1 MIPQNVIAQIIE
13 TARIEEV
20 IGDFVQLRKSGSNF
34 KALSPFTTE
43 KTPSF
48 YVSPGKQ
55 IFKCFSSGKGGNVVS
70 FLMEHDKL
78 SYPEALK
85 TLAQRYNIELPETKA
100 ETAEDI
106 QERNKRDSLFALMLF
121 ANKFF
126 INSLHNTDGGKAIG
140 LSYFKERDISKQSID
155 GFDLGYS
162 PDQADALYEAAKKAQ
177 YNIDYL
183 EELGLVRNRNGQLK
197 DFYRGRVIFP
207 IHSISGKV
215 IAFGGRTLLSDK
227 KIPKYVNSPE
237 NELYNKSNVLY
248 GIYQAKNAIIRKER
262 CILVEG
268 YTDVISMHQNGVQN
282 VVASSGTA
290 LTEGQVRL
298 IKRYTNKVTILYDGD
313 QAGIKASLRGLDLF
327 LKDGMYV
334 RLALLP
340 EGQDPDSFA
349 QAHTI
354 EEIETFLEEKSQDF
368 LQFKASVLQEESKS
382 DPAKKAEAI
391 KDIIQSICL
400 IPDQVTRSLYIKECA
415 QIMGIEEQV
424 LIPYL
429 NQELRK
435 KAKKDLHVT
444 EQEARKLQELPTQA
458 TKQALPQEKPNVFYF
473 LEREIIRLLFNYGTE
488 HFSVNEH
495 SVSVSD
501 FILNTLT
508 TEEIILQ
515 DPLLNKL
522 LEQIKGCEVEQYSTL
537 LHQEDQDLCQFL
549 TNLSYDKHE
558 LSPGWAKN
566 NVHTLSEIKK
576 LEKAVTKTLYYYM
589 LERILKEI
597 DFLEQGLKE
606 PDTDW
611 DEKENLLRSK
621 MRYDKAKGK
630 FAAAYNRNPIL
641 KH

>member
-1 MIPQNVIAQIIE
+1 MIPQNTIQEIID

-78 SYPEALK
+78 SYPEALR
-85 TLAQRYNIELPETKA
+85 TLADRYNIEIPEDKT
-100 ETAEDI
+100 ETAESI
-106 QERNKRDSLFALMLF
+106 QERNKRESLFAIMLF

-126 INSLHNTDGGKAIG
+126 QNALNNTDDGKAIG
-140 LSYFKERDISKQSID
+140 LSYYKERGISTKSIE
-155 GFDLGYS
+155 GFNLGYS
-162 PDQADALYEAAKKAQ
+162 PENNTALYDAAKAAQ
-177 YNIDYL
+177 YNISYL
-183 EELGLVRNRNGQLK
+183 EELGLVKNRNGQYR

-215 IAFGGRTLLSDK
+215 IAFGGRTLSSDK

-262 CILVEG
+262 CVLVEG
-268 YTDVISMHQNGVQN
+268 YTDVISMHQNGVEN

-313 QAGIKASLRGLDLF
+313 KAGIKASLRGLDLF
-327 LKDGMYV
+327 LKEGMFV
-334 RLALLP
+334 KLALLP
-340 EGQDPDSFA
+340 EGKDPDNFA
-349 QAHTI
+349 QENST
-354 EEIETFLEEKSQDF
+354 EEIEDFLENKSQDF
-368 LQFKASVLQEESKS
+368 LQFKANVLQEESKNY
-382 DPAKKAEAI
+382 PAQKAEAI
-391 KDIIQSICL
+391 KDIIQSISL
-400 IPDQVTRSLYIKECA
+400 IPDTVTRSLYIKECA
-415 QIMGIEEQV
+415 QIMGLQEEV
-424 LIPYL
+424 LIPTL

-435 KAKKDLHVT
+435 QAQKTLRVT
-444 EQEARKLQELPTQA
+444 EQEAKTLQNAPHQAPSQKVQEPT
-458 TKQALPQEKPNVFYF
+458 NVFYF
-473 LEREIIRLLFNYGTE
+473 LERELIRLLFNYGTLV
-488 HFSVNEH
+488 FSIKEH
-495 SVSVSD
+495 SISVSD
-501 FILNTLT
+501 FILNTIEA
-508 TEEIILQ
+508 EEISFQ
-515 DPLLNKL
+515 DPFLNTLLNELKSR
-522 LEQIKGCEVEQYSTL
+522 EPENYQAL
-537 LHQEDQDLCQFL
+537 LHNEDQDICQFL

-558 LSPGWAKN
+558 LSPGWKTN
-566 NVHTLSEIKK
+566 KIHTKSESDF
-576 LEKAVTKTLYYYM
+576 LEKVCSKTLYYYM

-597 DFLEQGLKE
+597 DFIEQSLKE
-606 PDTDW
+606 PHEDVL
-611 DEKENLLRSK
+611 EHENLLRNK
-621 MRYDKAKGK
+621 MRFDKAKGK
-630 FAAAYNRNPIL
+630 FALAYNRTPIL

>member
-1 MIPQNVIAQIIE
+1 LIPQNIIAQIIE

-20 IGDFVQLRKSGSNF
+20 IGDFVHLRKSGSNF

-78 SYPEALK
+78 SYPEALRS
-85 TLAQRYNIELPETKA
+85 LADRYNIELPETKT

-140 LSYFKERDISKQSID
+140 LSYFRERGISKQSID
-155 GFDLGYS
+155 GFELGYS
-162 PDQADALYEAAKKAQ
+162 PEQADALYEAAKKAQ

-183 EELGLVRNRNGQLK
+183 EELGLVRNRNGELK

-349 QAHTI
+349 QAHTT
-354 EEIETFLEEKSQDF
+354 EEIDTFLEEKSQDF
-368 LQFKASVLQEESKS
+368 LQFKASVLQEESKN

-444 EQEARKLQELPTQA
+444 EQEARKLQEHPTQA
-458 TKQALPQEKPNVFYF
+458 LKQELPQEKPNVFYF
-473 LEREIIRLLFNYGTE
+473 LEREIIRLLFNYGSE
-488 HFSVNEH
+488 HFSVNED

-501 FILNTLT
+501 FILNTLS

-522 LEQIKGCEVEQYSTL
+522 LEQIKGCEVEQYNTL

-566 NVHTLSEIKK
+566 NVHTILEVKK

-630 FAAAYNRNPIL
+630 FAVAYNRNPIL